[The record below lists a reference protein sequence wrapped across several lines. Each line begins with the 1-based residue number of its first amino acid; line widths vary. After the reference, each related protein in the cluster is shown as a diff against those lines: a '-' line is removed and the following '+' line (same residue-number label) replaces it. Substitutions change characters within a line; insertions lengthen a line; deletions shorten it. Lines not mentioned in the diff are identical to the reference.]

1 MNMFLS
7 KMFSGR
13 RRIPEK
19 AESTA
24 PVLPEEAGAKNFSPL
39 TASDEKKS
47 LIGNIASNEN
57 TILSEWKKS
66 LCAALHPDTLEKIG
80 EKKLTEHTAHFLK
93 CFTEEFS
100 ENNRFGSHEETGC
113 SCSAEIIRSI
123 SRCHAE
129 LGLQPREILHFLSL
143 FRDTLFRYIRETGD
157 AVPAHIVSEMIQIN
171 KVSAM
176 LETILTETFFK
187 TRESQIITPVI
198 RSLET
203 LCCGSDL
210 IVNFVQGLNIVEKRI
225 EHDTM
230 SVISALQE
238 IVQKSRE
245 GSEQANAVLSH
256 FLGNS
261 DSSDRQTDNSYAARV
276 MQENEA
282 VLKKADSVFQ
292 TLDEINRHVSES
304 LNAIV
309 GKVKEIHRV
318 VGDVD
323 EIASQSKLLAINAA
337 IEASRAGEKG
347 KRFSVVANEMKNL
360 ADMSAQSAVSISES
374 AEKSMEL
381 VNSLKHKIDRQIAE
395 GTSEMEKA
403 EKNFKTAYKQF
414 REFTD
419 KISEAIRTL
428 TLRYQVIAE
437 DIENATVALQFQD
450 MISQEIAEIN
460 ASMMDFRSE
469 IKDICNIW
477 NSSENI
483 CDAKAAVHPR
493 QTLLSGES
501 SLRYT
506 PPVREQKGDDVEFF

>member
-7 KMFSGR
+7 KMFSKR
-13 RRIPEK
+13 RRTPEK
-19 AESTA
+19 TERTS

-47 LIGNIASNEN
+47 LIGHIASNEK
-57 TILSEWKKS
+57 TILSEWQES

-80 EKKLTEHTAHFLK
+80 EKKLAEDTAYFLR

-100 ENNRFGSHEETGC
+100 ENDKLGSNEKTRC
-113 SCSAEIIRSI
+113 SCSAESIRSI
-123 SRCHAE
+123 SRCYADA
-129 LGLQPREILHFLSL
+129 GLPSCEILHFLSL
-143 FRDTLFRYIRETGD
+143 FRDTLFRYIRETGE

-171 KVSAM
+171 KVSAI

-187 TRESQIITPVI
+187 IRESQIVTQVI
-198 RSLET
+198 RSRET

-225 EHDTM
+225 ENDTM
-230 SVISALQE
+230 SVILALQE

-256 FLGNS
+256 FLGNA
-261 DSSDRQTDNSYAARV
+261 DVSDRQTNNGYAARV
-276 MQENEA
+276 IQENEA

-318 VGDVD
+318 VGEVD
-323 EIASQSKLLAINAA
+323 EIAYQSKLLAINAA

-347 KRFSVVANEMKNL
+347 KRFSVVANEMKNF

-381 VNSLKHKIDRQIAE
+381 VNSLKHKIDTQIAA

-414 REFTD
+414 KEFTD

-477 NSSENI
+477 NSSESLCN
-483 CDAKAAVHPR
+483 AKAAVPQ
-493 QTLLSGES
+493 QTVFAAES
-501 SLRYT
+501 AIRYT
-506 PPVREQKGDDVEFF
+506 PHVREQKGDDVEFF